1 MPTASRWLRTARA
14 RARERV
20 YATEPPTVGSI
31 ELLPEWNAVCHDHC
45 NVLVE
50 APPAVAEQILSAL
63 RPHLRYPILEY
74 SSRVDIPMQPPA
86 EGSLILLEVARL
98 APDQQAQLLQ
108 WLNEDGGRFDVQ
120 LASTSSEPLFPLV
133 EAGAFDAT
141 LYYRLNTIRIEWFDS
156 TGGIRDPLA
165 RPAT

>member
-1 MPTASRWLRTARA
+1 MPTASRQLRAA
-14 RARERV
+14 RAREGV
-20 YATEPPTVGSI
+20 YGTEPPKLGSI

-50 APPAVAEQILSAL
+50 APPAVAEQIISAL

-74 SSRVDIPMQPPA
+74 SFKAGVPMQPPA
-86 EGSLILLEVARL
+86 EGSVILLEVASL
-98 APDQQAQLLQ
+98 LPEQQAQLLR
-108 WLNEDGGRFDVQ
+108 WLDEGAGRFDVQ

-133 EAGAFDAT
+133 ERGAFDAT

-156 TGGIRDPLA
+156 TDG
-165 RPAT
+165 